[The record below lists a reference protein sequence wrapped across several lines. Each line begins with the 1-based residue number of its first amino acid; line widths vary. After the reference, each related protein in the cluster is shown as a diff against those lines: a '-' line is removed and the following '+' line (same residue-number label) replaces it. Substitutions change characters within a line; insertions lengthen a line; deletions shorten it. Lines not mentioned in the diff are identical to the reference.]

1 MAVEKSILTKND
13 IKAVS
18 LRFKSYNKLSN
29 KGKIHFAIAILLT
42 WVKYKTK
49 NICKNTTQIK
59 NNVIKW
65 IKIFGAIVS
74 IKNHKNP

>member
-42 WVKYKTK
+42 
-49 NICKNTTQIK
+49 
-59 NNVIKW
+59 
-65 IKIFGAIVS
+65 
-74 IKNHKNP
+74 